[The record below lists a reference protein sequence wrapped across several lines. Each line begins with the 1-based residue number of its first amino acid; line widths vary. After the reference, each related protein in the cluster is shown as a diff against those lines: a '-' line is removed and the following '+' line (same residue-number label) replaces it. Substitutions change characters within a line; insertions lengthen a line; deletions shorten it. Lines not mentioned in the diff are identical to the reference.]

1 MEVVFN
7 ILKVIILSIVEGVT
21 EFLPVSSTGHLII
34 ANEFV
39 GLEPEKFANSFNVI
53 IQLGAILSVVVIYFE
68 KLNPFPKRKLKHGDW
83 PEKLKNPETKN
94 LLAKKV
100 YYWFTHNRTVDLW
113 LKIVIAVLPSMVL
126 GLIFD
131 DKIDELLFKPVP
143 VAIALIFYGVIII
156 LLEEKN
162 RKKSDYKYS
171 NPVQVSYKTAF
182 LIGCFQVLAMWPGT
196 SRSAATIIGAM
207 ILGLSRPA
215 AAEFSFFLAIP
226 TMVGATLL
234 KLIKMESLVLG
245 QWLMILL
252 GFILSFIV
260 AYIVVKKFLSY
271 VQKNDFK
278 VFGYYRVILGLLVLI
293 LVLTGVFN

>member
-1 MEVVFN
+1 METLYN
-7 ILKVIILSIVEGVT
+7 IIKVIILSIVEGVT

-53 IQLGAILSVVVIYFE
+53 IQLGAILSVVVIYWS
-68 KLNPFPKRKLKHGDW
+68 KLNPFPKEKLNHGDW
-83 PEKLKNPETKN
+83 PEKLKDKSTKN
-94 LLAKKV
+94 LFAKRA
-100 YYWFTHNRTVDLW
+100 YYWFTHNKTVELW
-113 LKIVIAVLPSMVL
+113 LKIVVAVLPAMVL
-126 GLIFD
+126 GVLFD
-131 DKIDELLFKPVP
+131 DKIDELLFHPLP
-143 VAIALIFYGVIII
+143 VAAALLVYGVIII

-162 RKKSDYKYS
+162 KGKTTFKYTD
-171 NPVQVSYKTAF
+171 PAEVSYKTAF

-207 ILGLSRPA
+207 ILGLSRYA

-234 KLIKMESLVLG
+234 KLIKMENLVLG
-245 QWLMILL
+245 QWMLILL

-260 AYIVVKKFLSY
+260 AYVVIKKFLSY

-278 VFGYYRVILGLLVLI
+278 VFGYYRIVLGIIVFILFTLI
-293 LVLTGVFN
+293 LK